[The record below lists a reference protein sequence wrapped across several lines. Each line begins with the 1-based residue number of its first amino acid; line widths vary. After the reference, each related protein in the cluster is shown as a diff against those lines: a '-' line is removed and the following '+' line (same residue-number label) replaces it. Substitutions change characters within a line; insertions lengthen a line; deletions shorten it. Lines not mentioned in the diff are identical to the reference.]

1 MFFIYLKKTNKKKN
15 SCTNK
20 YKSDFIKYYA
30 LIFLVGEASF
40 KIKQKLFVYG
50 HYINMKK
57 DIVQM
62 LSLINQTQIWIYVHN
77 IDPCSKSKDLLS
89 NIFRLQ
95 SVVNSAFVDHF
106 FRTVMI

>member
-1 MFFIYLKKTNKKKN
+1 MFFIYLKKNKQKKQL
-15 SCTNK
+15 
-20 YKSDFIKYYA
+20 YKQVQKWLYKVLCLDFFSRWS
-30 LIFLVGEASF
+30 FLQNQ
-40 KIKQKLFVYG
+40 QKLFVYG

-106 FRTVMI
+106 FRTVTI